1 MKRKVILYISQS
13 LDGFIV
19 DNKGSVDWIIG
30 NNKNYIS
37 DYGYEN
43 FIKNIDTVVLGANTY
58 KQIKNELSPDKWVY
72 ENLQS
77 YVFTNEKIK
86 DIENIK
92 YVNMNIEKLINK
104 LKQEKGKDIWICGGA
119 NLVNQCVKA
128 NLIDEYQ
135 ITTVPIILGNGVR
148 LFEENN
154 KKINL
159 EFKEIKEENGLIM
172 GIYTKRL

>member
-13 LDGFIV
+13 LDGFIA

-104 LKQEKGKDIWICGGA
+104 LKQEKGKNIWICGGA

-135 ITTVPIILGNGVR
+135 ITTVPVILGNGVR

-172 GIYTKRL
+172 GIYTKR